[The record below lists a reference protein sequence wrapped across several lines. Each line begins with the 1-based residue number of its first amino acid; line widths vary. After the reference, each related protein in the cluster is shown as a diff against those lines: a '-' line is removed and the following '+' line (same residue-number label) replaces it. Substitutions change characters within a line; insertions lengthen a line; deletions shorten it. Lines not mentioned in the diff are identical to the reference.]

1 MYLSADTHPR
11 RAMFDPRTKL
21 LLALLF
27 GALIIATAQPLWLL
41 AELGAV
47 LLLVLAARQVGAYV
61 RWLGLVALM
70 ALSWFA
76 IAWWSLDL
84 HTATTVSLRLVA
96 LMSVFF
102 LFFRTTE
109 PEDLGNALV
118 QMGVPYTF
126 AFVMSAS
133 LQFVPVISRKAQQ
146 VIDAQ
151 RARGIPLEPGISAL
165 RHYPALL
172 GPLLVQAF
180 QLADDLAES
189 MEARGFSRPE
199 RRQVRQHRLHARDWL
214 ALAGAVC
221 VLGLIVRI
229 GGML

>member
-1 MYLSADTHPR
+1 
-11 RAMFDPRTKL
+11 MFDPRTKL

-41 AELGAV
+41 AELGIV
-47 LLLVLAARQVGAYV
+47 LLLVLVARQAGAYA
-61 RWLGLVALM
+61 RWLGLVSLM

-84 HTATTVSLRLVA
+84 HTATTVSLRLVV

-118 QMGVPYTF
+118 QMGVPYAF

-133 LQFVPVISRKAQQ
+133 LQFVPVISHKAQQ

-199 RRQVRQHRLHARDWL
+199 RRQVRQHRLQARDWL

-221 VLGLIVRI
+221 VLGLIVSM